1 MKVGCLRYEMNA
13 SLTRRV
19 ERVDKA
25 KPNLEVL
32 KEYRKREQEFLTRIK
47 DMDEITAKRD
57 EAKSTYDSLR
67 KQRLE
72 EFMDG
77 FSQISLKLKEMYQVS

>member
-1 MKVGCLRYEMNA
+1 MNA

-19 ERVDKA
+19 EQVDKA